1 MEVPVGFLAKL
12 WSFISFLPFFFLL
25 FLLGLLKGLVIGP
38 IVTVLISVGNSAVVI
53 GLWPAHLI
61 WTYYCVAKSKRLGWV
76 LKIALLVSLPV
87 PLILWP
93 IVAIIGSLLGGIGY
107 GFFAPLIATF
117 EAIGESITC
126 KIYHC
131 FTDGCI
137 STLKRSCTVVRD
149 FTDFCFH
156 SYFSYMDEL
165 SEEIYPDE
173 KPIEVK
179 LSKLPSCIL
188 VSLLAIPVDVPLITA
203 LALWK
208 SPFMLFRGWK
218 RLLEDLIGREGP
230 FLETVCVPFAGLAIF
245 LWPLA
250 VVGSVV
256 ASFFSS
262 FALALYSG
270 VVVHQEDSFRMGLA
284 YILAAVSI
292 FDEYTNDLLD
302 MREGSCF
309 MRPKYRRNMISS
321 GGLDSKKLIEQ
332 RKEKEKEGSHS
343 LKLVSHG
350 SRTLKQAIQQYT
362 PMQVW
367 GWLFKSCEVNGRILL
382 REGFIDVKDIEE
394 CIVKGDCKKLGIKL
408 PAWSILQCLLA
419 SAQSDSLG
427 LLISDEVELTKSN
440 WPKDKVFE
448 WFLAPLLVIKEQIK
462 TLQLGEDEEIS
473 LRKLIM
479 CYKNERPEE
488 WDNTG
493 FPSTDTVRRAQLQAV
508 IRRLQG
514 IVGSFSRVPTFRRRF
529 KNLVKV
535 LYLEA
540 IQTGLIAETDG
551 GSSKAGN
558 RNRHQCVKG
567 DKKNTDDDGEQ
578 NEQSSRDGDSI
589 V

>member
-12 WSFISFLPFFFLL
+12 WSFISFLPFFFLF
-25 FLLGLLKGLVIGP
+25 FLLGVLKGLVIGP
-38 IVTVLISVGNSAVVI
+38 IVTVIISVGNSAVVI
-53 GLWPAHLI
+53 GLWPAHFI

-87 PLILWP
+87 PLTLWP
-93 IVAIIGSLLGGIGY
+93 IVAIIGSLIGGIGY
-107 GFFAPLIATF
+107 GFLAPLIATF
-117 EAIGESITC
+117 EAIGESITS

-131 FTDGCI
+131 FADGCI
-137 STLKRSCTVVRD
+137 STLKGSCTVVRD

-188 VSLLAIPVDVPLITA
+188 VSLLAIPVDVPIITA

-270 VVVHQEDSFRMGLA
+270 IVVHQEDSFRMGLA

-309 MRPKYRRNMISS
+309 MRPKYRRNMSSS
-321 GGLDSKKLIEQ
+321 GGLESKMSIEQ
-332 RKEKEKEGSHS
+332 RNEKEKEGSRS
-343 LKLVSHG
+343 SKLVSHG

-362 PMQVW
+362 PMHVW

-382 REGFIDVKDIEE
+382 REGFIDVKDIDQ

-419 SAQSDSLG
+419 SAKSNSQG

-551 GSSKAGN
+551 GSSRAGN
-558 RNRHQCVKG
+558 RNRRQRVNG
-567 DKKNTDDDGEQ
+567 DKKNTDDNGEQ
-578 NEQSSRDGDSI
+578 NDQSSRDGDSI